1 MFAASLSR
9 LGLVSTTTM
18 SELLDI
24 IALGGLTIRGNGK
37 QVTGFVSRKA
47 EALLVYL
54 ACTAR
59 EHPREVLADLLWDDR
74 PQKQAMSNLRTVI
87 ASLRQRLEPYIDASR
102 TTVGLAG
109 AYRLD
114 VAVLEMGLISAS
126 NAWRRDGNLDQSAA
140 LRLAETLTLYRGDF
154 LEGFSI
160 YDGRGVEHWVVQ
172 EP

>member
-1 MFAASLSR
+1 
-9 LGLVSTTTM
+9 M

-24 IALGGLTIRGNGK
+24 IALGGLTIRDNGK

-54 ACTAR
+54 ACTGR

-102 TTVGLAG
+102 TTVGMLG

-114 VAVLEMGLISAS
+114 VADLEAGLIEAS
-126 NAWRRDGNLDQSAA
+126 KVWTHDGNLDQPAT
-140 LRLAETLTLYRGDF
+140 LRLEQTLTLYRGDF

-160 YDGRGVEHWVVQ
+160 Y
-172 EP
+172 